1 MSNEKMSKDQ
11 MFEKSYMPF
20 AIRWGKISCIISML
34 IVYLP
39 ALALIVFYDARPDVG
54 VLITGIV
61 GIVSAYSA
69 WYFVDPITAISHSRN
84 AGDVHD
90 LCFRKQ

>member
-39 ALALIVFYDARPDVG
+39 ALALIVFYDAR
-54 VLITGIV
+54 LM
-61 GIVSAYSA
+61 SA
-69 WYFVDPITAISHSRN
+69 
-84 AGDVHD
+84 
-90 LCFRKQ
+90 C